1 MGYTVEL
8 SFDLR
13 KKGNL
18 TETKLVFE
26 DEATKHGCER
36 FYYNYEISGYNRTLK
51 RSHSIMTFIF
61 EENDQEV
68 AKFIKFCKKQRFINI
83 ESIIYEDTQV
93 KLMYASKQYLNMI

>member
-13 KKGNL
+13 KKGDL

-26 DEATKHGCER
+26 DEANKHGCEH

-51 RSHSIMTFIF
+51 RSHSIMTLSLKKMIRKLPNLLNF
-61 EENDQEV
+61 
-68 AKFIKFCKKQRFINI
+68 AKNKDI
-83 ESIIYEDTQV
+83 
-93 KLMYASKQYLNMI
+93 